1 LFDWS
6 IDFSPKAQLTKD
18 RVANITQWLTRKV
31 YRYINRGIF
40 EKDKIMF
47 KLMMCLKI
55 LIKDGKLTNADVN
68 VFLKAGGGIDDKQKL
83 VSWLDPKQ
91 WLNLKAISIHSFGN
105 ERSKFFGSVIERMKN
120 ETKSDDPWRSWF
132 NANDPENVP
141 VPDL

>member
-1 LFDWS
+1 
-6 IDFSPKAQLTKD
+6 
-18 RVANITQWLTRKV
+18 
-31 YRYINRGIF
+31 
-40 EKDKIMF
+40 MF

-68 VFLKAGGGIDDKQKL
+68 VFLKAGAGVDDKQKL
-83 VSWLDPKQ
+83 VSWLDQKT

-120 ETKSDDPWRSWF
+120 ETKIDDPWRAWF
-132 NANDPENVP
+132 NSNDPENVP

>member
-40 EKDKIMF
+40 EKDKVMF

-68 VFLKAGGGIDDKQKL
+68 VFLKAGGGVDDK
-83 VSWLDPKQ
+83 
-91 WLNLKAISIHSFGN
+91 
-105 ERSKFFGSVIERMKN
+105 
-120 ETKSDDPWRSWF
+120 
-132 NANDPENVP
+132 
-141 VPDL
+141 